1 MDTRLR
7 DSWSCPSMH
16 EMSVALEVCRLAEE
30 RLGDAAATLVALGVT
45 VGDDAGVEP
54 ENLAFCLEA
63 LLAEPPFHGAEPRIL
78 REPGDALH
86 LSYLEVVDHGRPND

>member
-1 MDTRLR
+1 
-7 DSWSCPSMH
+7 MH

-30 RLGDAAATLVALGVT
+30 RLGEATDTLVALGVT

-63 LLAEPPFHGAEPRIL
+63 LLAEPPFRGAVPRIQ
-78 REPGDALH
+78 RERGDALH
-86 LSYLEVVDHGRPND
+86 LSYLEVTDHASPDD

>member
-1 MDTRLR
+1 
-7 DSWSCPSMH
+7 MH
-16 EMSVALEVCRLAEE
+16 EMSIALEVCRLAGE
-30 RLGDAAATLVALGVT
+30 RLGAAAPRLVAVGVT

-63 LLAEPPFHGAEPRIL
+63 LLAEPPFRGASPRVI

-86 LSYLEVVDHGRPND
+86 LSYLEVNDDRQDD

>member
-1 MDTRLR
+1 
-7 DSWSCPSMH
+7 MH
-16 EMSVALEVCRLAEE
+16 EMSVALEVCRLAEA
-30 RLGDAAATLVALGVT
+30 RLGADAESLVALGVT
-45 VGDDAGVEP
+45 VGNDAGIEP

-63 LLAEPPFHGAEPRIL
+63 LLAEPPFRGAAPRIL

>member
-1 MDTRLR
+1 
-7 DSWSCPSMH
+7 MH

-30 RLGDAAATLVALGVT
+30 RLGEATDTLVAVGVT
-45 VGDDAGVEP
+45 IGDDAGVEP

-63 LLAEPPFHGAEPRIL
+63 LLAGPPFRGAEPRIL

-86 LSYLEVVDHGRPND
+86 LSYLEVTDDASPDN

>member
-1 MDTRLR
+1 
-7 DSWSCPSMH
+7 MH
-16 EMSVALEVCRLAEE
+16 EMSVALEVCRMAGE
-30 RLGDAAATLVALGVT
+30 RLGSAADQLVALGVT

-63 LLAEPPFHGAEPRIL
+63 LLAEPPFRGATPRIL

-86 LSYLEVVDHGRPND
+86 LSYLEVGDHGR